1 MAGPVTPNET
11 VPIRQI
17 VINAI
22 ISCHPAHTIVGDSDN
37 CVSHLS
43 LNHSMPYWP
52 MSFSLSICVIWC
64 APCTRTHTHT
74 HRYCTISTKCS
85 RGVTCHHK
93 CSFLGN
99 HGKVTI
105 YGSPA
110 NAKPNILAFFFLP
123 IWATKMKSH
132 HHLGQKCLVH
142 DPLSPVT

>member
-64 APCTRTHTHT
+64 APCTHTHTHT
-74 HRYCTISTKCS
+74 QVLYYFDQMFTGCY
-85 RGVTCHHK
+85 
-93 CSFLGN
+93 L
-99 HGKVTI
+99 
-105 YGSPA
+105 SPQMFIPRQSW
-110 NAKPNILAFFFLP
+110 KSYHIWQSSECQTEHFGFFFFAYLGHKNEKSP
-123 IWATKMKSH
+123 SPRPKMFS
-132 HHLGQKCLVH
+132 
-142 DPLSPVT
+142 S